1 MVVQYVSCKVH
12 RHGLFD
18 NRSIEFSDRLNI
30 VYGKNGSGKSL
41 LARCLVDAVWGK
53 FSAQKLLGE
62 DAWNGLFLDVFFSL
76 SDGGLYRI
84 CSTRDT
90 SYRLTYARDNEEKTL
105 FSESPL
111 EGNGAANA
119 RDSIGDDFEGRIFL
133 EFIRRVD
140 GSAFINSSFVPSSVD
155 MKADSLIDYA
165 VLKKII
171 LDDSTGF
178 YNYYINLDRTFPA
191 GSPADGAVPPEVLR
205 YEDKRRELDK
215 KIQIIDISGSRN
227 EKLRKERTTLQ
238 KEIDE
243 LTTSF
248 DSLSSQKEI
257 LYKIIENLKKV
268 DDLKNEFESIKS
280 EIQDEQLKIKS
291 ISDMKTELDT
301 MFPHFSDIDIN
312 DSSNLELLQEVFND
326 IRNLNE
332 QIDNFYFRRELRK
345 KWLKKA
351 AIIAGACGA
360 AVILLILAKGGF
372 QPAKYLYLWLGAGAF
387 TCAVEAFVGASAL
400 LLLRRDRDL
409 DRLEQEKKQYKERIR
424 VLMEK
429 SRVELEDYK
438 LTEIYELLLQYFED
452 YVNYTERKKD
462 LARIKSS
469 LKEEEYMVRIQKKLD
484 ALKKEELI
492 IKEEIHT
499 SIDTLNIVDDIE
511 NETSKIEELIRNIDM
526 EVSIIGEKIETKERI
541 LKQIDTE
548 FVQKSGNSDAV
559 NAIIEEKKSVDRVLK
574 KWKANRTSMLF
585 IMENL
590 ARSIERSEEKR
601 IGKLLDGTI
610 EKFNHLTGNQYITRI
625 DDAIVRQMVIG
636 NRVSEDLPPPV
647 IHALQMSLKISL
659 SDFIIGG
666 GAPIPLLIDEPFQFM
681 DDERCNRF
689 RDLVSYISKNRQVI
703 IFTHHSDK
711 KNWGNY
717 IEL

>member
-1 MVVQYVSCKVH
+1 MQYVSCKVH

-18 NRSIEFSDRLNI
+18 NRVIEFSDRLNI
-30 VYGKNGSGKSL
+30 VYGKNGSGKTL

-53 FSAQKLLGE
+53 FSERKLLSD
-62 DAWNGLFLDVFFSL
+62 DAWNGLFLDMLFSL
-76 SDGGLYRI
+76 SDSGLYRI
-84 CSTRDT
+84 CTTRD
-90 SYRLTYARDNEEKTL
+90 SSFRLMYARGNEEKTL
-105 FSESPL
+105 CALSPI
-111 EGNGAANA
+111 EGNGAANGCG
-119 RDSIGDDFEGRIFL
+119 SIGDDFEGRIFL
-133 EFIRRVD
+133 EFIKRVD
-140 GSAFINSSFVPSSVD
+140 LSAFINSSFIPSSVD
-155 MKADSLIDYA
+155 MGVDSLIDYN

-171 LDDSTGF
+171 LNDNTDF
-178 YNYYINLDRTFPA
+178 YNYYLNLGMAFPA
-191 GSPADGAVPPEVLR
+191 GTPADESVPPEVLR
-205 YEDKRRELDK
+205 YEEKRRELEK

-227 EKLRKERTTLQ
+227 EKLRKERITLQ
-238 KEIDE
+238 QEIDE
-243 LTTSF
+243 LTGSF

-280 EIQDEQLKIKS
+280 EIQDEQQKIKS

-301 MFPHFSDIDIN
+301 MFPHFSDIDIS

-332 QIDNFYFRRELRK
+332 QIDNFYFRRELRTK
-345 KWLKKA
+345 KLKKA
-351 AIIAGACGA
+351 AIITAVCGA
-360 AVILLILAKGGF
+360 AAVLAIFGKSGF
-372 QPAKYLYLWLGAGAF
+372 QPMKLQYLWLGAGALA
-387 TCAVEAFVGASAL
+387 CAVEAVIGLSAL
-400 LLLRRDRDL
+400 FMLRRDRDL
-409 DRLEQEKKQYKERIR
+409 ERLEQEKKQYKERIR

-429 SRVELEDYK
+429 SRVELADYK

-469 LKEEEYMVRIQKKLD
+469 LKEEDYMIRIQKKLD
-484 ALKKEELI
+484 ALKKEEQI

-511 NETSKIEELIRNIDM
+511 NETSKIEDLIRNIDM
-526 EVSIIGEKIETKERI
+526 EVAIIQEKIGTKERI

-548 FVQKSGNSDAV
+548 FVQKSGNGDVV
-559 NAIIEEKKSVDRVLK
+559 NAVIDEKKSVDRVLK

-585 IMENL
+585 ITENL
-590 ARSIERSEEKR
+590 ARAVERSEEKR
-601 IGKLLDGTI
+601 LGKLFDGTI
-610 EKFNHLTGNQYITRI
+610 EKFNHLTGNQYITKI
-625 DDAIVRQMVIG
+625 DDGVVRRMVTR

-647 IHALQMSLKISL
+647 IHALQMSLKFSL

-666 GAPIPLLIDEPFQFM
+666 GTPIPLLIDEPFQFM

-689 RDLVSYISKNRQVI
+689 RDLVSYISNNRQVI

-711 KNWGNY
+711 RNWGNF

>member
-1 MVVQYVSCKVH
+1 MQYVSCKVH

-18 NRSIEFSDRLNI
+18 NRVIEFSDRLNI
-30 VYGKNGSGKSL
+30 VYGKNGSGKTL

-53 FSAQKLLGE
+53 FSERKLLG
-62 DAWNGLFLDVFFSL
+62 DDVWNGLFLDMLFSL
-76 SDGGLYRI
+76 SDSGLYRI
-84 CSTRDT
+84 CTTRD
-90 SYRLTYARDNEEKTL
+90 SSFRLMYARGNEEKTL
-105 FSESPL
+105 CALTPI
-111 EGNGAANA
+111 EGNSAANGCG
-119 RDSIGDDFEGRIFL
+119 SIGDDFEGRIFL
-133 EFIRRVD
+133 EFIKRVD
-140 GSAFINSSFVPSSVD
+140 WSAFINSSFIPSSIDTGV
-155 MKADSLIDYA
+155 DSLIDYN

-171 LDDSTGF
+171 LNDSTDF
-178 YNYYINLDRTFPA
+178 YNYYLNLGMAFPA
-191 GSPADGAVPPEVLR
+191 GTPADESVPPEVLR
-205 YEDKRRELDK
+205 YEEKRRELEK

-227 EKLRKERTTLQ
+227 EKLRKERITLQ
-238 KEIDE
+238 QEIDE
-243 LTTSF
+243 LTGSF

-280 EIQDEQLKIKS
+280 EIQDEQQKIKS

-301 MFPHFSDIDIN
+301 MFPHFSDIDIS

-332 QIDNFYFRRELRK
+332 QIDNFYFRRELRTK
-345 KWLKKA
+345 KLKRA
-351 AIIAGACGA
+351 AIIAAVCGA
-360 AVILLILAKGGF
+360 AAVLAIIGKSGF
-372 QPAKYLYLWLGAGAF
+372 QPMKFPYLWLGAGALA
-387 TCAVEAFVGASAL
+387 CAVEVIIGVSAL
-400 LLLRRDRDL
+400 FMLRRDRDL
-409 DRLEQEKKQYKERIR
+409 ERLEQEKKQYKERIR

-429 SRVELEDYK
+429 SRVELADYK

-469 LKEEEYMVRIQKKLD
+469 LKEEDYMIRIQKKLD
-484 ALKKEELI
+484 ALKKEEQI

-511 NETSKIEELIRNIDM
+511 NETSKIEDLISNIDM
-526 EVSIIGEKIETKERI
+526 EVAIIQEKIGIKERI

-548 FVQKSGNSDAV
+548 FVQKSGNGGAV
-559 NAIIEEKKSVDRVLK
+559 NAVIDEKKSVDRVLK

-585 IMENL
+585 ITENL
-590 ARSIERSEEKR
+590 ARAVERSEEKR
-601 IGKLLDGTI
+601 LGKLLDGTI
-610 EKFNHLTGNQYITRI
+610 EKFNHLTGNQYITKI
-625 DDAIVRQMVIG
+625 DDGVVRQMVTR

-647 IHALQMSLKISL
+647 IHALQMSLKFSL

-666 GAPIPLLIDEPFQFM
+666 GTPIPLLIDEPFQFM

-689 RDLVSYISKNRQVI
+689 RDLVSYISNNRQVI

-711 KNWGNY
+711 RNWGNF

>member
-1 MVVQYVSCKVH
+1 MQYVSCKVH

-18 NRSIEFSDRLNI
+18 NRVINFSDRLNI

-53 FSAQKLLGE
+53 FSQGKLLGD
-62 DAWNGLFLDVFFSL
+62 DAWNGLFLDVYFSL
-76 SDGGLYRI
+76 SGSGLYRI
-84 CSTRDT
+84 CSTRDA
-90 SYRLTYARDNEEKTL
+90 SYRMMFTRGNEEKTL
-105 FSESPL
+105 YSESPL
-111 EGNGAANA
+111 EGNGAPGGNG
-119 RDSIGDDFEGRIFL
+119 SIEDDFEGRTFL

-140 GSAFINSSFVPSSVD
+140 GSAFINSSFMQSAVD
-155 MKADSLIDYA
+155 MKTDSLIDYS

-178 YNYYINLDRTFPA
+178 YNYYLNLGKAFPA
-191 GSPADGAVPPEVLR
+191 GSPADETLPAEVLR
-205 YEDKRRELDK
+205 YEDKKREIEK

-227 EKLRKERTTLQ
+227 EKLRKERATLLR
-238 KEIDE
+238 EIDE
-243 LTTSF
+243 LTASF

-332 QIDNFYFRRELRK
+332 QIDNFYFRRETRK
-345 KWLKKA
+345 KRLKKA
-351 AIIAGACGA
+351 AVITAVSGA
-360 AVILLILAKGGF
+360 AAVLIILGKSGF
-372 QPAKYLYLWLGAGAF
+372 QPMKHLYLWLTAGGLA
-387 TCAVEAFVGASAL
+387 CAVEAVLGVLAL
-400 LLLRRDRDL
+400 MLMRRDRGL
-409 DRLEQEKKQYKERIR
+409 ERLEHEKKQYKERIR

-429 SRVELEDYK
+429 SKVELEDYK

-469 LKEEEYMVRIQKKLD
+469 LKEEEYMIRIQKKLD
-484 ALKKEELI
+484 ALKQEEQI

-511 NETSKIEELIRNIDM
+511 NETSKIEDLIRNIDT
-526 EVSIIGEKIETKERI
+526 EAAIIREKIETKERI
-541 LKQIDTE
+541 LKQVDAE
-548 FVQKSGNSDAV
+548 FVQKSGNSDAI

-585 IMENL
+585 ITENL
-590 ARSIERSEEKR
+590 ARSVERSEEKR
-601 IGKLLDGTI
+601 LGKLIDGTL

-625 DDAIVRQMVIG
+625 DEGIVRQMVSG

-647 IHALQMSLKISL
+647 IHALQMSLKFSL

-666 GAPIPLLIDEPFQFM
+666 GGPIPLLIDEPFQFM

-689 RDLVSYISKNRQVI
+689 RDVVCSISSNRQVI

-711 KNWGNY
+711 RDWGTI